1 MGNGGGERRREEPAA
16 ADEADRQRHG
26 HGVRHRAVDAKSE
39 VKK

>member
-1 MGNGGGERRREEPAA
+1 VGNGGGERRREEPAA
-16 ADEADRQRHG
+16 AEEADRQR